1 MKKKISLL
9 FILCILS
16 FVQFKGYAQEKYN
29 LTNRELQLNNGTSIK
44 ISDFKGKV
52 VLLDFWYRGCL
63 PCLQA
68 TPELIKL
75 QKEFKDQLVIIGIND
90 RDDAEDITSYYTYKG
105 ANYLSTFK
113 TDHDISKHLTIT
125 SFPTF
130 IIFDTDGK
138 PVNVITGFDKKML
151 RKELKKYLKK

>member
-1 MKKKISLL
+1 MKKKILLL

-16 FVQFKGYAQEKYN
+16 FVQLKGYAQEKYN
-29 LTNRELQLNNGTSIK
+29 LTNRELQLNNGTTVK

-52 VLLDFWYRGCL
+52 VLLDFWYRGCF

-75 QKEFKDQLVIIGIND
+75 QKEYKDQLVIIGIND
-90 RDDAEDITSYYTYKG
+90 RDDAEDITAYYTYKG

-151 RKELKKYLKK
+151 RKELKKYTK